1 MFKKIFVANR
11 GEIAVR
17 VIRACHD
24 LGVTAVAVY
33 SDIDKHARHVQLAD
47 EAFNIGQA
55 AASQSYLKSESLIET
70 ALKTG
75 ARAIHPGYGFLAE
88 SPEFAAMVTAAG
100 LAFIGPDSKTI
111 AMMGDKM
118 AARRTMQK
126 AGVPVV
132 PGTAEPLSNKT
143 MASEIAN
150 RIGYPVMV
158 KAAGGGGGKGL
169 RVVNSPQEFPDAL
182 RAASHEAHAAF
193 GDDRI
198 YIEKYLDNPRH
209 IEIQVLADK
218 YGNYIHLGER
228 DCSIQRRHQ
237 KIIEEA
243 PGPIVDPELRAKMG
257 NMAIAAAR
265 ACNYIN
271 AGTIEFLMINPD
283 EFYFLEMNTRIQ
295 VEHPV
300 TEMITGIDLIIEQI
314 KIAAGEHLSLKQSDI
329 QFNGHAIEC
338 RINAEDPFNYLPSV
352 GIISRYQEPQGPGV
366 RIDSGVT
373 PGTEITI
380 HYDSL
385 IAKLI
390 AYGKDRNQAI
400 ARMKRALNEIVISG
414 ILCNVE
420 LHRQIMSHSYFQ
432 AGNYSTGF
440 LESIYFE
447 RESIPEKSL
456 IAAGLA
462 AALIVD
468 NGIKSRRISESKVS
482 NWAFEGRR
490 QMLRS

>member
-1 MFKKIFVANR
+1 MFNKILVANR

-24 LGVTAVAVY
+24 LGITAVAIY

-47 EAFNIGQA
+47 EAYNIGPA
-55 AASQSYLKSESLIET
+55 AASQSYLKSESIIET
-70 ALKTG
+70 ALKAG
-75 ARAIHPGYGFLAE
+75 AQAIHPGYGFLAE
-88 SPEFAAMVTAAG
+88 SPKFAAMVTAGG
-100 LAFIGPDSKTI
+100 LTFIGPNSNTI

-132 PGTAEPLSNKT
+132 PGTTEPLSDKT
-143 MASEIAN
+143 LASKIAN

-169 RVVNSPQEFPDAL
+169 RVVNNSDEFPDAL
-182 RAASHEAHAAF
+182 RAASHEAYAAF
-193 GDDRI
+193 GDVRV

-218 YGNYIHLGER
+218 FGNFIHLGER

-237 KIIEEA
+237 KVIEEA
-243 PGPIVDPELRAKMG
+243 PGPIIDPELRAKMG

-265 ACNYIN
+265 ACNYLN
-271 AGTIEFLMINPD
+271 AGTIEFLMVSPD

-329 QFNGHAIEC
+329 KFTGHAIEC
-338 RINAEDPFNYLPSV
+338 RINAEDAFSYMPSV

-373 PGTEITI
+373 PGAEITI
-380 HYDSL
+380 YYDSL

-390 AYGKDRNQAI
+390 AYGKNRNQAI
-400 ARMKRALNEIVISG
+400 ARMKRALHEIAIGG
-414 ILCNVE
+414 IVCNIE
-420 LHRQIMSHSYFQ
+420 LHRQIMSHPDFQ

-440 LESIYFE
+440 LESTNFK
-447 RESIPEKSL
+447 RESIPENSL

-468 NGIKSRRISESKVS
+468 NEIESRRFSERRIS